1 MMLKHH
7 LQFLLGEFGA
17 NQGEGAGAAKIA
29 TLRHGQRADYIN
41 EKKAPDAT
49 ASAALSAE
57 QAAEMAISRAC
68 G

>member
-17 NQGEGAGAAKIA
+17 NQGEGAGAAM
-29 TLRHGQRADYIN
+29 RHGQRADYIN